1 VPANVTVRL
10 SVGAVGSDNDDT
22 ILKHT
27 GEAVHDGRLARF
39 SRGLSEL
46 IRTRA
51 EISPDCEARYRDEGV
66 IFDEGMWKT
75 FRVLTGRSEKT
86 VLEDMVRVANQSFRT
101 EITVEEFRGAVARIL
116 EEKFSDLMVSVEPD
130 HGLIEFFA
138 KARAEGIP
146 LAVCSASAEQFVQ
159 RALRHF
165 ELNDQ
170 AHAHLGVDVDS
181 SSKLVVHD
189 LFSEVRGGVVKK
201 TSDGGYCGLALGQVC
216 KNIGADPKGTVMF
229 GDTMSDVGAAVKAG
243 LKLVIIRILPE
254 EAGDVVDAAAKGRM
268 DREDPERSCRK
279 TQFGQQ
285 VMTFGAQESECWHM
299 LREGSERPT
308 VLVVHDFGQ
317 IRLHRSLAPGE
328 VASYELEVPGDGK
341 RQE

>member
-1 VPANVTVRL
+1 
-10 SVGAVGSDNDDT
+10 
-22 ILKHT
+22 
-27 GEAVHDGRLARF
+27 
-39 SRGLSEL
+39 
-46 IRTRA
+46 
-51 EISPDCEARYRDEGV
+51 
-66 IFDEGMWKT
+66 
-75 FRVLTGRSEKT
+75 
-86 VLEDMVRVANQSFRT
+86 
-101 EITVEEFRGAVARIL
+101 
-116 EEKFSDLMVSVEPD
+116 
-130 HGLIEFFA
+130 
-138 KARAEGIP
+138 
-146 LAVCSASAEQFVQ
+146 
-159 RALRHF
+159 
-165 ELNDQ
+165 
-170 AHAHLGVDVDS
+170 
-181 SSKLVVHD
+181 
-189 LFSEVRGGVVKK
+189 
-201 TSDGGYCGLALGQVC
+201 
-216 KNIGADPKGTVMF
+216 MF